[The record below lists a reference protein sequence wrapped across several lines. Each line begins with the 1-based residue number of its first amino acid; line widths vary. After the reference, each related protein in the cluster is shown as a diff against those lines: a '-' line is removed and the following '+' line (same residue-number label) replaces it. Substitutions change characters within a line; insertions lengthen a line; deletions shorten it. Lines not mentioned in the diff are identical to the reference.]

1 MRLRLRRLA
10 VFLPALGLA
19 LVLLIS
25 TRGHTQPAGSG
36 SAAADAPKEPPT
48 KTPKDPEKPVVK
60 GPRPQKVYVGVYLK
74 GVPWIDLK
82 TNSYLIDFYLW
93 FRWQGDLDPTKS
105 FEMTNAVQAWDMVK
119 APVYEQ
125 PETLED
131 GTKYQVFH
139 IQGNFAHPFP
149 LHDYPFDTQQ
159 VTVELE
165 DTDNQ
170 TSDLIYVA
178 DTAATGVHPGISIPG
193 WEIGKAVLE
202 VTDAKYTTNFGDPRV
217 KGTGD
222 VYSHATFTLHIERPT
237 VGYLIKTVL
246 PIAIVILITFVV
258 FFIESKYF
266 EGRLGLAIT
275 SLISAVALQ
284 LTASADLPSVGY
296 MVLLD
301 RIYNLSYAIIF
312 LTLFE
317 SVFAV
322 RLFDAGKEAQSKR
335 LDKISLAALAV
346 AFFGGLLL
354 IVVLR

>member
-1 MRLRLRRLA
+1 MSLRFRRLA
-10 VFLPALGLA
+10 VFAPAIGLA
-19 LVLLIS
+19 VVLLVS
-25 TRGHTQPAGSG
+25 TRGHSQPAGSG
-36 SAAADAPKEPPT
+36 SGSSAVAAPDAPKKE
-48 KTPKDPEKPVVK
+48 DKPVVK
-60 GPRPQKVYVGVYLK
+60 GPRPQQVFVGMYFK
-74 GVPWIDLK
+74 AVPWIDLK
-82 TNSYLIDFYLW
+82 SNTYLVDFYLW
-93 FRWQGDLDPTKS
+93 FRWKGDIDPTKS
-105 FEMTNAVQAWDMVK
+105 YELTNAVQAWDLMRT
-119 APVYEQ
+119 PIYEQ
-125 PETLED
+125 PEDMPD
-131 GTKYQVFH
+131 GSKYQAFH
-139 IQGNFAHPFP
+139 VQGNFTHAFP

-159 VTVELE
+159 ITVELE

-170 TSDLIYVA
+170 TSDVVYVA
-178 DTAATGVHPGISIPG
+178 DAGSGIHPGIAIPG
-193 WEIGKAVLE
+193 WDIGKSGLE
-202 VTDAKYTTNFGDPRV
+202 ISDAKYTTNFGDTRV
-217 KGTGD
+217 APGGD

-237 VGYLIKTVL
+237 FGYLIKTVL

-322 RLFDAGKEAQSKR
+322 RLFDAGKEAQSKK
-335 LDKISLAALAV
+335 LDKITLAV
-346 AFFGGLLL
+346 LTAGFFGGLLL
-354 IVVLR
+354 IVVAR

>member
-1 MRLRLRRLA
+1 MALRLRRLA
-10 VFLPALGLA
+10 VFAPAIGLA
-19 LVLLIS
+19 VVLLLS
-25 TRGHTQPAGSG
+25 TRGHTQPTGSG
-36 SAAADAPKEPPT
+36 SAAGSAETPAEPKAAPVE
-48 KTPKDPEKPVVK
+48 K
-60 GPRPQKVYVGVYLK
+60 GPRPQKVFVGIYLK

-93 FRWQGDLDPTKS
+93 FRWKGDLDPTKS
-105 FEMTNAVQAWDMVK
+105 YEMTNAVQAWDMVK

-125 PETLED
+125 PETLDD

-139 IQGNFAHPFP
+139 VQGNFAHPFP

-159 VTVELE
+159 ITIELE

-170 TSDLIYVA
+170 TSDVIYVA

-193 WEIGKAVLE
+193 WEIGRAVLE
-202 VTDAKYTTNFGDPRV
+202 VSDAKYTTNFGDPRV

-301 RIYNLSYAIIF
+301 RVYNLSYAIIF

-322 RLFDAGKEAQSKR
+322 RLTDAGKEEQSKK
-335 LDKISLAALAV
+335 LDRISLGVLAA
-346 AFFGGLLL
+346 AFFGGLVV
-354 IVVLR
+354 IVVAR